1 MIMRRRAA
9 IAVVVLSTLFSVAIA
24 AENAAEN
31 AEVNAAENAGFEGI
45 ADDAAPVRIPDVASD
60 TASILPADFKL
71 PDDANWLDH
80 ILLTILQDP
89 WTYATYLAMFTFP
102 LLCISMWASWKV
114 LEDMRKM
121 ERVRRLTSY
130 YPAFSPT
137 TPISSLPF
145 SSSSLSFH
153 PHMFRPSTPHTH
165 PTFPGAAFN
174 TAMQQYLNATIPSW
188 SYTHNSLYPCVAE
201 GEEEQAGG
209 GLEEPR

>member
-9 IAVVVLSTLFSVAIA
+9 IVVVVLSALFSVAIA

-45 ADDAAPVRIPDVASD
+45 AADAAPVRIPDVASD

-71 PDDANWLDH
+71 PDDAIWLDH
-80 ILLTILQDP
+80 ILLTVLQDP

-114 LEDMRKM
+114 LDDMRKM

-130 YPAFSPT
+130 YPSLLVLFLLLLFRFPPPRYPPT
-137 TPISSLPF
+137 RIHPSICSSYSSNLP
-145 SSSSLSFH
+145 
-153 PHMFRPSTPHTH
+153 
-165 PTFPGAAFN
+165 
-174 TAMQQYLNATIPSW
+174 
-188 SYTHNSLYPCVAE
+188 
-201 GEEEQAGG
+201 
-209 GLEEPR
+209 